1 MTPPRTVIFDL
12 GNVIIPFDFKRGY
25 AALAAHVDYPAEEI
39 SPRIRATGL
48 VERFETGLIE
58 PRPFVDELT
67 RAIGA
72 SISYEQFCE
81 MWSSIFLPHT
91 LIPIELV
98 RELKKRHRVIVLSNT
113 NAIHIDMVREHYPIL
128 REFDQLVLSHEVKAM
143 KPSPAIYAAAVAAAR
158 ARPEECFFTDD
169 IAAYVEGAR
178 AAGIDAEQFLGY
190 YKLLVD
196 LRARGVVV

>member
-1 MTPPRTVIFDL
+1 MAQLRTIIFDL

-25 AALAAHVDYPAEEI
+25 TALAAHVDYPAEEI

-72 SISYEQFCE
+72 PITYEQFCE
-81 MWSSIFLPHT
+81 MWTSIFLEHT

-98 RELKKRHRVIVLSNT
+98 RELKKSYRMVVLSNT
-113 NAIHIDMVREHYPIL
+113 NAIHIEMVREQYPIL
-128 REFDQLVLSHEVKAM
+128 GEFDQLVLSHEVKAM
-143 KPSPAIYAAAVAAAR
+143 KPSPLIYSAAVEAAQ
-158 ARPEECFFTDD
+158 ARPDECFFTDD

-178 AAGIDAEQFLGY
+178 AFGIDAEQFLGY
-190 YKLLVD
+190 DKLLTD
-196 LRARGVVV
+196 LRARGVSV

>member
-1 MTPPRTVIFDL
+1 MPQLRTIIFDL

-25 AALAAHVDYPAEEI
+25 TALAKHVDYPAEEI
-39 SPRIRATGL
+39 SPRIRETGL

-72 SISYEQFCE
+72 AISYEQFRE
-81 MWSSIFLPHT
+81 MWTSIFLPHT

-98 RELKKRHRVIVLSNT
+98 QQLKTQYRMVVLSNT
-113 NAIHIDMVREHYPIL
+113 NAIHIEMVRDQYPIL
-128 REFDQLVLSHEVKAM
+128 SEFDQLVLSHEVKAM
-143 KPSPAIYAAAVAAAR
+143 KPSPAIYAAAVDAAHAK
-158 ARPEECFFTDD
+158 PEECFFTDD

-190 YKLLVD
+190 DKLVTD
-196 LRARGVVV
+196 LRSRGVAV

>member
-1 MTPPRTVIFDL
+1 MAQLRTIIFDL

-25 AALAAHVDYPAEEI
+25 TALAAHVDYPAEEI

-72 SISYEQFCE
+72 PITYEQFCE
-81 MWSSIFLPHT
+81 MWTSIFLEHT

-98 RELKKRHRVIVLSNT
+98 RELKKSYRMVVLSNT
-113 NAIHIDMVREHYPIL
+113 NAIHIEMVREQYPIL
-128 REFDQLVLSHEVKAM
+128 GEFDQLVLSHEVKAM
-143 KPSPAIYAAAVAAAR
+143 KPSPLMYSAAVEAAQ
-158 ARPEECFFTDD
+158 ARPDECFFTDD

-178 AAGIDAEQFLGY
+178 AFGIDAEQFLGY
-190 YKLLVD
+190 DKLLTD
-196 LRARGVVV
+196 LRARGVSV

>member
-1 MTPPRTVIFDL
+1 MAQLRTIIFDL

-25 AALAAHVDYPAEEI
+25 SALAAHVDYPAEEI

-72 SISYEQFCE
+72 PITYEQFCE
-81 MWSSIFLPHT
+81 LWTSIFLEHT
-91 LIPIELV
+91 LIPIELM
-98 RELKKRHRVIVLSNT
+98 RELKKSYRMVVLSNT
-113 NAIHIDMVREHYPIL
+113 NAIHIGMVREQYPIL
-128 REFDQLVLSHEVKAM
+128 GEFDQLVLSHEVKAM
-143 KPSPAIYAAAVAAAR
+143 KPSPLIYSAAVEAAQ
-158 ARPEECFFTDD
+158 ARPDECFFTDD

-178 AAGIDAEQFLGY
+178 AFGIDAEQFLGY
-190 YKLLVD
+190 DKLLTD
-196 LRARGVVV
+196 LRARGVSV